1 MSTLKPKKRLGQV
14 FLKNKAFLS
23 KIIKAGGI
31 SSKDTVLEIG
41 PGKGVLTEA
50 LLRAKAKVIAI
61 EKDPQLV
68 DFLKEKFKN
77 HKNLTIIEADI
88 RDFLKNKEFSAQYS
102 ILNTQYK
109 VLGNIPYY
117 LTSHLLQLLL
127 ELKHQPEVIV
137 FMIQKEVAQ
146 RIVAKP
152 PKMNLL
158 AVSVQF
164 YSQPEIISYV
174 PKSAFW
180 PQPKVDSAIIKLT
193 PLSVIVYP
201 AKGGADEATKQSFF
215 KVVKAG
221 FSHPRKLLISNL
233 SQTFKIPKN
242 KLQNIFQKLNLPFN
256 IRAQNLSLENW
267 KDLTTHLFA

>member
-1 MSTLKPKKRLGQV
+1 
-14 FLKNKAFLS
+14 
-23 KIIKAGGI
+23 
-31 SSKDTVLEIG
+31 
-41 PGKGVLTEA
+41 
-50 LLRAKAKVIAI
+50 
-61 EKDPQLV
+61 
-68 DFLKEKFKN
+68 
-77 HKNLTIIEADI
+77 
-88 RDFLKNKEFSAQYS
+88 
-102 ILNTQYK
+102 
-109 VLGNIPYY
+109 
-117 LTSHLLQLLL
+117 
-127 ELKHQPEVIV
+127 
-137 FMIQKEVAQ
+137 MIQKEVAQ

-180 PQPKVDSAIIKLT
+180 PQPKVDSAIIKLI

-233 SQTFKIPKN
+233 NQTLKIPKN
-242 KLQNIFQKLNLPFN
+242 QLQEIFQKTNLSLNT
-256 IRAQNLSLENW
+256 RAQNLSLEDW
-267 KDLTTHLFA
+267 KNLIKQLLPFSK